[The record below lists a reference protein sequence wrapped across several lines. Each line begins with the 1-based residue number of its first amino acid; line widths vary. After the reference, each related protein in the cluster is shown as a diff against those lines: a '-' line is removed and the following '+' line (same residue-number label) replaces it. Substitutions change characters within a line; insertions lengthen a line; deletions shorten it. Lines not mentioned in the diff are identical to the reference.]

1 MDANAVDAATM
12 VPDNAGK
19 PIDTAA
25 HTDDMP
31 AEETIGE
38 RLAQEQT
45 DPAAE
50 EGPPRRVTRAG
61 AAGSGSAPLWMS
73 CPAPH
78 RPR

>member
-1 MDANAVDAATM
+1 MHTTERFRPSAGRTQNPMNPVDVT
-12 VPDNAGK
+12 VIIP
-19 PIDTAA
+19 A
-25 HTDDMP
+25 HN

-61 AAGSGSAPLWMS
+61 AAGSGSAPL
-73 CPAPH
+73 
-78 RPR
+78 